1 MPPTQPELE
10 QQLETAADKTQ
21 ESPGEIKIEVGETE
35 ITFNYHTQSDNTRKD
50 VIAYTAENEFNV
62 EVGSLI
68 ETLSTNMANLLPEG
82 LRTQPISFN
91 NLMVIYSKNK
101 TNTTAKWLFALD
113 IALGD
118 DLSFG
123 RLPLVGKSLP
133 SAIAQITIEPSLRIV
148 AASKPFSLK
157 EIRKFNEL
165 LRDDDKLPEP
175 GEGKGKDADISV
187 RKGFSL
193 SGTLGLPDA
202 PKILPVSSEEG
213 EITPEDSAS
222 DSEASASNLG
232 IWFNIE
238 KSFGPFFLKQI
249 GFQYG
254 ETDNKGELGVS
265 FDAALKVSDFTLACD
280 DLTIKLPLDGTLT
293 PGFSLPG
300 VGIEYKSKNLEVAGA
315 LLRTQKTKNDI
326 SYEEYIGT
334 AIIKFKLSSKGG
346 KAGKG
351 FGLSAIGS
359 YAYYD
364 GKPALFLYAVLEFP
378 LGGPPFFFVTGFSLG
393 FGYNR
398 YLKVPSIEKLTE
410 FPLVAQAMG
419 DVSNNET
426 SETGELITEQ
436 LRQLDKY
443 IPLSPGSG
451 FVAIG
456 LKFTCF
462 KMVDCFA
469 LLTIAFGE
477 GFEMNLL
484 GIASMKIPTPAED
497 SKNFASIA
505 QVTLL
510 LRARF
515 SLDEGV
521 ISIEAQLAADSY
533 ILSKDCRLTGGFAV
547 YFWFDGPHA
556 GDFVITLGGYH
567 PAFNK
572 PAHYPTVPR
581 LGFNWQ
587 IGDCLSLKGEIYFA
601 LCAHAIMAGGKL
613 EASFKLGSLWANF
626 IAEAHFLIS
635 WKPYYYDILI
645 QVRIS
650 AGLGWLGPV
659 TLGVKLHLWGPE
671 FGGTATFWI
680 LFIEVTIEF
689 GDLSSRYPEPIDW
702 ATFKASFLPSK
713 TEVCTIAVTQGLVRQ
728 LEQAEG
734 TPLFIVN
741 AKEFELVT
749 NSVIPTKQASYYAEP
764 LPNEEANTKFGAR
777 SMGVADGDLETTHNI
792 KITRN
797 GTEVDK
803 SEFSF
808 EAATQKIPT
817 GLWGDAKVKMSGDK
831 ERLVPPE
838 TNEQQFLDKTLSGF
852 RIVPGRPP
860 APGKTQSI
868 EVTKLQYDIEPT
880 EKPYAWK
887 DISAFSAQSA
897 QDESRR
903 NTIKNSIATTSN
915 DQRTQLLQSLGFTP
929 NQDVQLTNSVA
940 DAFVIAPQVKEKI
953 FSVSITNS

>member
-1 MPPTQPELE
+1 MPPTKPQLE
-10 QQLETAADKTQ
+10 EQLETAADQTQ
-21 ESPGEIKIEVGETE
+21 ESQGEIKIEVGSTE
-35 ITFNYHTQSDNTRKD
+35 ITFNYQTKSHNTSKD
-50 VIAYTAENEFNV
+50 VIAYTAENEFNL

-68 ETLSTNMANLLPEG
+68 ETLSTNFANLLPEG
-82 LRTQPISFN
+82 LRTQPISFS

-101 TNTTAKWLFALD
+101 TRTAWLLALD
-113 IALGD
+113 IPLGD

-123 RLPLVGKSLP
+123 RLPLVGDSLP
-133 SAIAQITIEPSLRIV
+133 DAIAQITIEPSLRLV

-157 EIRKFNEL
+157 EIRKFNENIP
-165 LRDDDKLPEP
+165 DEIDKLPDP

-193 SGTLGLPDA
+193 AGTLGLPDA
-202 PKILPVSSEEG
+202 PNMLPVSSAEG
-213 EITPEDSAS
+213 ESTPEDPGS
-222 DSEASASNLG
+222 DSEVTPSNLG

-254 ETDNKGELGVS
+254 ETDNKAELAVL

-280 DLTIKLPLDGTLT
+280 DLTVKIPLDGTLQL
-293 PGFSLPG
+293 GFRLPG

-315 LLRTQKTKNDI
+315 LLRTEKEKDGI
-326 SYEEYIGT
+326 PYEEYIGT

-346 KAGKG
+346 KAGKA
-351 FGLSAIGS
+351 FGVSAIGS
-359 YAYYD
+359 YTYYN
-364 GKPALFLYAVLEFP
+364 GEPALFLYVVLDFP
-378 LGGPPFFFVTGFSLG
+378 LGGPPFFFVTGFALG

-398 YLKVPSIEKLTE
+398 YLTVPSIEKLTE

-419 DVSNNET
+419 DVGNNDT

-436 LRQLDKY
+436 LSKLDEY
-443 IPLSPGSG
+443 ITLSPGSG

-505 QVTLL
+505 QVTML

-515 SLDEGV
+515 SLDDGV
-521 ISIEAQLAADSY
+521 ISLEAQLAADSY

-567 PAFNK
+567 PAFKK

-587 IGDCLSLKGEIYFA
+587 IGDCLYLKGEMYFA
-601 LCAHAIMAGGKL
+601 LCAHAIMAGGLL
-613 EASFKLGSLWANF
+613 EAGFQLGSLWANF

-659 TLGVKLHLWGPE
+659 CLGVKLHLWGPE

-680 LFIEVTIEF
+680 LFIKVTIEF
-689 GDLSSRYPEPIDW
+689 GDLSSRYPSPIDW
-702 ATFKASFLPSK
+702 PTFKVSFLPDDAA
-713 TEVCTIAVTQGLVRQ
+713 VCTIAVTQGLVRQ
-728 LEQAEG
+728 LEQANG

-749 NSVIPTKQASYYAEP
+749 NSVIPTKQASYYAQP
-764 LPNEEANTKFGAR
+764 LTNGQANTHFGAR
-777 SMGVADGDLETTHNI
+777 SMGVADSDLETTHNI

-797 GTEVDK
+797 GTEVNK

-808 EAATQKIPT
+808 EPATQQIPT
-817 GLWGDAKVKMSGDK
+817 GLWGDAKVKNTTSG
-831 ERLVPPE
+831 ERLLPPE
-838 TNEQQFLDKTLSGF
+838 TNEQQFLDNTLSGF
-852 RIVPGRPP
+852 RIVPGNPP
-860 APGKTQSI
+860 APGNTQSI
-868 EVTKLQYDIEPT
+868 EVTKLQYDIDTT
-880 EKPYAWK
+880 ENPYAWEN
-887 DISAFSAQSA
+887 IPAFVATSAL
-897 QDESRR
+897 DESSRT
-903 NTIKNSIATTSN
+903 TIKNSIASTSN
-915 DQRTQLLQSLGFTP
+915 NRRNQLLQSLGFTP
-929 NQDVQLTNSVA
+929 NRDVQLTNSIA
-940 DAFVIAPQVKEKI
+940 DAFVIAPQVK
-953 FSVSITNS
+953 S

>member
-1 MPPTQPELE
+1 MPPTKPALE
-10 QQLETAADKTQ
+10 QQLETAADQTQ
-21 ESPGEIKIEVGETE
+21 ESEGEIKIEVGSTE
-35 ITFNYHTQSDNTRKD
+35 ITFNYETKSDKTSKD
-50 VIAYTAENEFNV
+50 VIAYTAENEFNL

-68 ETLSTNMANLLPEG
+68 ETLSTNFANLLPEG

-101 TNTTAKWLFALD
+101 TDPKKTKWLFALD
-113 IALGD
+113 IPLGD

-133 SAIAQITIEPSLRIV
+133 DAIAQITIEPSLRLV

-157 EIRKFNEL
+157 EIRKFNENL
-165 LRDDDKLPEP
+165 PEEIDKLPDP

-187 RKGFSL
+187 RRGLSL

-202 PKILPVSSEEG
+202 PKMLPVSSAEG
-213 EITPEDSAS
+213 ESTPEDPAS
-222 DSEASASNLG
+222 DSEVTPSNLG

-254 ETDNKGELGVS
+254 ETDNKAELAVL

-280 DLTIKLPLDGTLT
+280 DLTVKIPLDGTLEL
-293 PGFSLPG
+293 GFSLPG
-300 VGIEYKSKNLEVAGA
+300 VGIEYKSNNLEVAGA
-315 LLRTQKTKNDI
+315 LLHTQKEKDGI
-326 SYEEYIGT
+326 AYEEYIGT
-334 AIIKFKLSSKGG
+334 AIIKFQLSGKGG
-346 KAGKG
+346 KAGKS
-351 FGLSAIGS
+351 FGVSAIGS
-359 YAYYD
+359 YTYYN
-364 GKPALFLYAVLEFP
+364 GEPALFLYVVLDFP
-378 LGGPPFFFVTGFSLG
+378 LGGPPFFFVTGFALG

-419 DVSNNET
+419 DVGNNEL

-436 LRQLDKY
+436 LSKLDEY
-443 IPLSPGSG
+443 ITLSPGSG

-505 QVTLL
+505 QVTML

-521 ISIEAQLAADSY
+521 ISLEAQLAADSY

-567 PAFNK
+567 PAFKK

-587 IGDCLSLKGEIYFA
+587 VGDCLSLKGEMYFA

-613 EASFKLGSLWANF
+613 EASFQLGSLWANF

-659 TLGVKLHLWGPE
+659 CLGVKLHLWGPE

-680 LFIEVTIEF
+680 LFIKVTIEF
-689 GDLSSRYPEPIDW
+689 GDLSSRYPSPIDW
-702 ATFKASFLPSK
+702 PTFKVSFLPDNAA
-713 TEVCTIAVTQGLVRQ
+713 VCTIAVTQGLVRQ
-728 LEQAEG
+728 LEQANG
-734 TPLFIVN
+734 NPLFIVN
-741 AKEFELVT
+741 AKDFELVT
-749 NSVIPTKQASYYAEP
+749 NSVIPTKKASYYAEP
-764 LPNEEANTKFGAR
+764 LTNEQANTHFGAR
-777 SMGVADGDLETTHNI
+777 SMGVSDGDLETTHNI
-792 KITRN
+792 QITRN
-797 GTEVDK
+797 GTQVNK

-808 EAATQKIPT
+808 EPATQQIPT
-817 GLWGDAKVKMSGDK
+817 GLWGDAKVKNTTSG
-831 ERLVPPE
+831 ERLLPPE
-838 TNEQQFLDKTLSGF
+838 TNEQQFLDNTLSGF
-852 RIVPGRPP
+852 RIVPGKPP
-860 APGKTQSI
+860 APGNTQSI
-868 EVTKLQYDIEPT
+868 EVTKLQYDIDTT
-880 EKPYAWK
+880 ENPYAWK
-887 DISAFSAQSA
+887 NIPAFAATSAL
-897 QDESRR
+897 DEIGRT
-903 NTIKNSIATTSN
+903 TIENSIASTSN
-915 DQRTQLLQSLGFTP
+915 DKRNQLLQSLGFVP
-929 NQDVQLTNSVA
+929 DRDVQLTNSVA
-940 DAFVIAPQVKEKI
+940 DAFVIAPQVK
-953 FSVSITNS
+953 

>member
-1 MPPTQPELE
+1 MPKLEQELE
-10 QQLETAADKTQ
+10 KIADQTQ
-21 ESPGEIKIEVGETE
+21 KSEGDIKIEVGSTE
-35 ITFNYHTQSDNTRKD
+35 ITFNYETKSDSTTKD
-50 VIAYTAENEFNV
+50 VIAYTAENKFNL

-68 ETLSTNMANLLPEG
+68 ETLSTDLANLLPEG
-82 LRTQPISFN
+82 LRNQPISFN
-91 NLMVIYSKNK
+91 NLMVIYSKNPTK
-101 TNTTAKWLFALD
+101 RTAKWLLGLD
-113 IALGD
+113 LALGD
-118 DLSFG
+118 DISFG
-123 RLPLVGKSLP
+123 SLPLVGDSLP
-133 SAIAQITIEPSLRIV
+133 DAIAQITIEPSLRLV

-157 EIRKFNEL
+157 EIRKFNENL
-165 LRDDDKLPEP
+165 PDEIDKLPDP

-202 PKILPVSSEEG
+202 PNMLPVSSEEG
-213 EITPEDSAS
+213 EITPEDPAS
-222 DSEASASNLG
+222 DSEATGSNLG

-238 KSFGPFFLKQI
+238 KSFGPFLLKQI
-249 GFQYG
+249 GFQYE
-254 ETDNKGELGVS
+254 ETDNKGELAVL

-280 DLTIKLPLDGTLT
+280 DLTVKIPLYGSLQL
-293 PGFSLPG
+293 GFSLPG

-315 LLRTQKTKNDI
+315 LLHTEKEKDGIT
-326 SYEEYIGT
+326 YEEYIGT
-334 AIIKFKLSSKGG
+334 AIIKFKLSGKGG
-346 KAGKG
+346 KAGKS
-351 FGLSAIGS
+351 FGVSAIGS
-359 YAYYD
+359 YTYYN
-364 GKPALFLYAVLEFP
+364 GEPALFLYVVLDFP
-378 LGGPPFFFVTGFSLG
+378 IGGPPFFFVTGFALG

-419 DVSNNET
+419 DVGNSKLSDT
-426 SETGELITEQ
+426 SELITEQ
-436 LRQLDKY
+436 LSQLDEY
-443 IPLSPGSG
+443 ITLSPGSG

-505 QVTLL
+505 QVTML

-533 ILSKDCRLTGGFAV
+533 ILSKACRLTGGFAV
-547 YFWFDGPHA
+547 YFWFDGPHE

-567 PAFNK
+567 PAFKK

-587 IGDCLSLKGEIYFA
+587 IGDCISLKGEMYFA

-613 EASFKLGSLWANF
+613 EACFQLGSLWANF

-659 TLGVKLHLWGPE
+659 CLGVKLHLWGPE
-671 FGGTATFWI
+671 FGGSATFKI
-680 LFIEVTIEF
+680 VFVKVTIEF
-689 GDLSSRYPEPIDW
+689 GDLSSRYPSPIDW
-702 ATFKASFLPSK
+702 ATFKASFLPSD
-713 TEVCTIAVTQGLVRQ
+713 TAVCTIAVTQGLVRQ
-728 LEQAEG
+728 LEQANG
-734 TPLFIVN
+734 NPLFIVN
-741 AKEFELVT
+741 AKDFELVT
-749 NSVIPTKQASYYAEP
+749 NSVIPTKKASYFAEP
-764 LPNEEANTKFGAR
+764 LTNEQANTHFGAR
-777 SMGVADGDLETTHNI
+777 SMGVSDRDLETTHNI
-792 KITRN
+792 RITRN
-797 GTEVDK
+797 GTEVNK

-808 EAATQKIPT
+808 EPATQQIPT
-817 GLWGDAKVKMSGDK
+817 GLWGDAKVKNTTSG
-831 ERLVPPE
+831 ERLLPPE
-838 TNEQQFLDKTLSGF
+838 TNEQQFLDNTLSGF
-852 RIVPGRPP
+852 RIVPGKPP
-860 APGKTQSI
+860 APGNTQSI

-880 EKPYAWK
+880 ENPYAWK
-887 DISAFSAQSA
+887 NIPVFLANSAP
-897 QDESRR
+897 DESRR
-903 NTIKNSIATTSN
+903 NTIKNSITSTSN
-915 DQRTQLLQSLGFTP
+915 NRRNQLLESLGFTP

-940 DAFVIAPQVKEKI
+940 DAFVIAPQVK
-953 FSVSITNS
+953 

>member
-1 MPPTQPELE
+1 MTTTKPPLE
-10 QQLETAADKTQ
+10 EKLEKVADEPQ
-21 ESPGEIKIEVGETE
+21 ESEGEIKIKVGDTE
-35 ITFNYHTQSDNTRKD
+35 ITFNYEKKSDTTSKD
-50 VIAYTAENEFNV
+50 IIAYTVENEINV

-68 ETLSTNMANLLPEG
+68 ETLSTNFANLLPEG

-101 TNTTAKWLFALD
+101 TNRTSKWLLGLD

-118 DLSFG
+118 GLRLDS
-123 RLPLVGKSLP
+123 LPLVGKGLP
-133 SAIAQITIEPSLRIV
+133 DAIARITIEPSLRIV
-148 AASKPFSLK
+148 AASKAFTLK
-157 EIRKFNEL
+157 EIRKFNENL
-165 LRDDDKLPEP
+165 PDEIDKLPDP

-187 RKGFSL
+187 PKGFSL

-202 PKILPVSSEEG
+202 PNILPVSSEEG
-213 EITPEDSAS
+213 ESTPEDSAS
-222 DSEASASNLG
+222 DSEATASNLG
-232 IWFNIE
+232 IWFSIE

-249 GFQYG
+249 GFQYA
-254 ETDNKGELGVS
+254 ETDNKGELAVL
-265 FDAALKVSDFTLACD
+265 FDAALKVSAFTLACD
-280 DLTIKLPLDGTLT
+280 DLTLTLPLDGTLA
-293 PGFSLPG
+293 PSFSLPG
-300 VGIEYKSKNLEVAGA
+300 VGIEYKSNNLEVAGA
-315 LLRTQKTKNDI
+315 LLRTQKEKDGI
-326 SYEEYIGT
+326 AYEEYIGT
-334 AIIKFKLSSKGG
+334 AIIKFQLSSKGG

-351 FGLSAIGS
+351 FGVSAIGS
-359 YAYYD
+359 YTYYKD
-364 GKPALFLYAVLEFP
+364 QPALFLYVVLEFP
-378 LGGPPFFFVTGFSLG
+378 LVVPPCFLITGFSLG

-419 DVSNNET
+419 GVSNSET
-426 SETGELITEQ
+426 SETGALITEQ
-436 LRQLDKY
+436 LSKLDQY
-443 IPLSPGSG
+443 ITLSPGSG

-497 SKNFASIA
+497 SKNFSCIA

-521 ISIEAQLAADSY
+521 ISVEAQLGSDSY
-533 ILSKDCRLTGGFAV
+533 ILSKACRLTGGFAV
-547 YFWFDGPHA
+547 YFWFDGDHA

-567 PAFNK
+567 PEFKK

-587 IGDCLSLKGEIYFA
+587 VGDCLSLKGEMYFA
-601 LCAHAIMAGGKL
+601 LCAHAIMAGGRL

-645 QVRIS
+645 QVRIE

-659 TLGVKLHLWGPE
+659 CLGVKLHLWGPE
-671 FGGTATFWI
+671 FGGTATFKI
-680 LFIEVTIEF
+680 VFVKVTIEF
-689 GDLSSRYPEPIDW
+689 GDQSSRLPTPIDW
-702 ATFKASFLPSK
+702 ETFKESFLPGD
-713 TEVCTIAVTQGLVRQ
+713 EAVCTITVTQGLVRQ
-728 LEQAEG
+728 LETAEG

-749 NSVIPTKQASYYAEP
+749 NSVIPTKQASYHTDS
-764 LPNEEANTKFGAR
+764 LTKGQAKTHFGAR
-777 SMGVADGDLETTHNI
+777 SMGIKDDDLETTHNI
-792 KITRN
+792 KITRD
-797 GTEVDK
+797 GVDVNK

-808 EAATQKIPT
+808 EPATQQIPT
-817 GLWGDAKVKMSGDK
+817 GLWGDARVTTSRSTGSST
-831 ERLVPPE
+831 ERLLPPE
-838 TNEQQFLDKTLSGF
+838 PNEQQFLDNTLSGF
-852 RIVPGRPP
+852 RILPGNPP
-860 APGKTQSI
+860 APGNTQSI
-868 EVTKLQYDIEPT
+868 DAAKLQYDIVPI
-880 EKPYAWK
+880 KDAYAWK
-887 DISAFSAQSA
+887 NIPAFAANSAS
-897 QDESRR
+897 DESRKA
-903 NTIKNSIATTSN
+903 TMKNSIASTSN
-915 DQRTQLLQSLGFTP
+915 KRNQLLQSLGFTP
-929 NQDVQLTNSVA
+929 SQDVRLTNSVA
-940 DAFVIAPQVKEKI
+940 DAFVIVPQVK
-953 FSVSITNS
+953 

>member
-1 MPPTQPELE
+1 MPKLEQELE
-10 QQLETAADKTQ
+10 KIADQTQ
-21 ESPGEIKIEVGETE
+21 KSEGDIKIEVGSTE
-35 ITFNYHTQSDNTRKD
+35 ITFNYETKSDSTTKD
-50 VIAYTAENEFNV
+50 VIAYTAENKFNL

-68 ETLSTNMANLLPEG
+68 ETLSTDLANLLPEG
-82 LRTQPISFN
+82 LRNQPISFN

-101 TNTTAKWLFALD
+101 TKRTAKWLLGLD

-118 DLSFG
+118 DISFG
-123 RLPLVGKSLP
+123 SLPLVGDSLP
-133 SAIAQITIEPSLRIV
+133 DAIAQITIEPSLRLV

-157 EIRKFNEL
+157 EIRKFNENL
-165 LRDDDKLPEP
+165 PDAIDKLPDP

-202 PKILPVSSEEG
+202 PNMLPVSSEEG
-213 EITPEDSAS
+213 EITPEDPAS
-222 DSEASASNLG
+222 DSEATASNLG

-238 KSFGPFFLKQI
+238 KSFGPFLLKQI
-249 GFQYG
+249 GFQYE
-254 ETDNKGELGVS
+254 ETDNKAELAVL

-280 DLTIKLPLDGTLT
+280 DLTVKIPLDGSLQL
-293 PGFSLPG
+293 GFSLPG

-315 LLRTQKTKNDI
+315 LLHTEKEKDGIT
-326 SYEEYIGT
+326 YEEYIGT
-334 AIIKFKLSSKGG
+334 AIIKFKLSGKGG
-346 KAGKG
+346 KAGKS
-351 FGLSAIGS
+351 FGVSAIGS
-359 YAYYD
+359 YTYYN
-364 GKPALFLYAVLEFP
+364 GEPALFLYVVLDFP
-378 LGGPPFFFVTGFSLG
+378 IGGPPFFFVTGFALG

-419 DVSNNET
+419 DVGNSKL
-426 SETGELITEQ
+426 SDSSELITEQ
-436 LRQLDKY
+436 LSQLDEY
-443 IPLSPGSG
+443 ITLSPGSG

-505 QVTLL
+505 QVTML

-533 ILSKDCRLTGGFAV
+533 ILSKACRLTGGFAV

-567 PAFNK
+567 PAFKK

-587 IGDCLSLKGEIYFA
+587 IGDCISLKGEMYFA

-613 EASFKLGSLWANF
+613 EASFQLGSLWANF

-659 TLGVKLHLWGPE
+659 CLGVKLHLWGPE
-671 FGGTATFWI
+671 FGGSATFKI
-680 LFIEVTIEF
+680 VFVKVTIEF
-689 GDLSSRYPEPIDW
+689 GDLSSRYPSPIDW
-702 ATFKASFLPSK
+702 PTFKASFLPSD
-713 TEVCTIAVTQGLVRQ
+713 TAVCTIAVTEGLVRQ
-728 LEQAEG
+728 LEQANG
-734 TPLFIVN
+734 NPLFIVN
-741 AKEFELVT
+741 AKDFELVT
-749 NSVIPTKQASYYAEP
+749 NSVIPTKKASYFAEP
-764 LPNEEANTKFGAR
+764 LTNEQANTHFGAR
-777 SMGVADGDLETTHNI
+777 SMGVSDGDLETTHNI
-792 KITRN
+792 RITRN
-797 GTEVDK
+797 GTEVNK

-808 EAATQKIPT
+808 EPATQQIPT
-817 GLWGDAKVKMSGDK
+817 GLWGDAKVKNTTSG
-831 ERLVPPE
+831 ERLLPPE
-838 TNEQQFLDKTLSGF
+838 TNEQQFLDNTLSGF
-852 RIVPGRPP
+852 RIVPGKPP
-860 APGKTQSI
+860 APGNTQSI

-880 EKPYAWK
+880 ENPYAWK
-887 DISAFSAQSA
+887 NIPVFLANSAP
-897 QDESRR
+897 DESRR
-903 NTIKNSIATTSN
+903 NTIKNSITSTSN
-915 DQRTQLLQSLGFTP
+915 NRRNQLLESLGFTP

-940 DAFVIAPQVKEKI
+940 DAFVIAPQVK
-953 FSVSITNS
+953 

>member
-1 MPPTQPELE
+1 MPPTKPELE
-10 QQLETAADKTQ
+10 EKLETAADKTQ
-21 ESPGEIKIEVGETE
+21 ESEGEIKIEVGDTE
-35 ITFNYHTQSDNTRKD
+35 ITFNYQTKSDKTSKD
-50 VIAYTAENEFNV
+50 VIAYTVENEINV

-68 ETLSTNMANLLPEG
+68 ETLSTEIANLLPEG

-101 TNTTAKWLFALD
+101 TGTTSKWLLGLD

-118 DLSFG
+118 GLRLDS
-123 RLPLVGKSLP
+123 LPLVGKGLP
-133 SAIAQITIEPSLRIV
+133 DAIARITIEPSLRFV
-148 AASKPFSLK
+148 AASKAFTLK
-157 EIRKFNEL
+157 EIRKFNESL
-165 LRDDDKLPEP
+165 PEEIDKLPDP

-187 RKGFSL
+187 PKGFSL

-202 PKILPVSSEEG
+202 PNILPVGSEEG
-213 EITPEDSAS
+213 ESTPEDSAS
-222 DSEASASNLG
+222 DSEATASNLG

-249 GFQYG
+249 GFQYA
-254 ETDNKGELGVS
+254 ETDNKGELAVL

-280 DLTIKLPLDGTLT
+280 DLTLTLPLDGTLT

-315 LLRTQKTKNDI
+315 LLHTQKVKDGI
-326 SYEEYIGT
+326 PYEEYIGT

-346 KAGKG
+346 KAGKS
-351 FGLSAIGS
+351 FGVSAIGS
-359 YAYYD
+359 YTYYN
-364 GKPALFLYAVLEFP
+364 GEPALFLYVVLEFP
-378 LGGPPFFFVTGFSLG
+378 LVVPPCFLITGFALG

-419 DVSNNET
+419 GVSNSET
-426 SETGELITEQ
+426 SETGALITEQ
-436 LRQLDKY
+436 LSKLDEY

-484 GIASMKIPTPAED
+484 GIASMKIPTPTED
-497 SKNFASIA
+497 SKNLSCIA

-521 ISIEAQLAADSY
+521 ISVEAQLGSDSY
-533 ILSKDCRLTGGFAV
+533 ILSKACRLTGGFAV

-567 PAFNK
+567 PEFKK

-587 IGDCLSLKGEIYFA
+587 VGSVLSLKGEMYFA
-601 LCAHAIMAGGKL
+601 LCAHAIMAGGRL
-613 EASFKLGSLWANF
+613 EANFRLGSLWANF

-645 QVRIS
+645 QVRIE
-650 AGLGWLGPV
+650 AGVGILGPV
-659 TLGVKLHLWGPE
+659 GLGVKLHLWGPE

-680 LFIEVTIEF
+680 LFIKVTIEF
-689 GDLSSRYPEPIDW
+689 GDQSSRLPTPINW
-702 ATFKASFLPSK
+702 ETFKASFLPDDAA
-713 TEVCTIAVTQGLVRQ
+713 VCTLTVTQGLVRQ
-728 LEQAEG
+728 LETAEG

-749 NSVIPTKQASYYAEP
+749 NSVIPTKQASYYADP
-764 LPNEEANTKFGAR
+764 LTKAQANTHFGAR
-777 SMGVADGDLETTHNI
+777 SMGIKDDDLETTHNI

-797 GTEVDK
+797 GVDVNK

-808 EAATQKIPT
+808 EPATQQIPT
-817 GLWGDAKVKMSGDK
+817 GLWGDARVTMSRST
-831 ERLVPPE
+831 ERLLPPQP
-838 TNEQQFLDKTLSGF
+838 NEQQFLENTLSGF
-852 RIVPGRPP
+852 RILPGNPP
-860 APGKTQSI
+860 KPGNTQSI
-868 EVTKLQYDIEPT
+868 DVAKLQYDIVPI
-880 EKPYAWK
+880 KDAYAWK
-887 DISAFSAQSA
+887 NISAFGANSAS
-897 QDESRR
+897 DESRK
-903 NTIKNSIATTSN
+903 TTMKNSIASTSN
-915 DQRTQLLQSLGFTP
+915 KRNQLLQSLGFTP
-929 NQDVQLTNSVA
+929 SQDVRLTNSVA
-940 DAFVIAPQVKEKI
+940 DAFVIVPQVK
-953 FSVSITNS
+953 

>member
-1 MPPTQPELE
+1 MPKLEQELE
-10 QQLETAADKTQ
+10 KIADQTQ
-21 ESPGEIKIEVGETE
+21 KSEGDIKIEVGSTE
-35 ITFNYHTQSDNTRKD
+35 ITFNYETKSDSTTKD
-50 VIAYTAENEFNV
+50 VIAYTAENKFNL

-68 ETLSTNMANLLPEG
+68 ETLSTDLANLLPEG
-82 LRTQPISFN
+82 LRNQPISFN
-91 NLMVIYSKNK
+91 NLMVIYSKNPTK
-101 TNTTAKWLFALD
+101 RTAKWLLGLD
-113 IALGD
+113 LALGD
-118 DLSFG
+118 DISFG
-123 RLPLVGKSLP
+123 SLPLVGDSLP
-133 SAIAQITIEPSLRIV
+133 DAIAQITIEPSLRLV

-157 EIRKFNEL
+157 EIRKFNENL
-165 LRDDDKLPEP
+165 PDEIDKLPDP

-202 PKILPVSSEEG
+202 PNMLPVSSEEG
-213 EITPEDSAS
+213 EITPEDPAS
-222 DSEASASNLG
+222 DSEATGSNLG

-238 KSFGPFFLKQI
+238 KSFGPFLLKQI
-249 GFQYG
+249 GFQYE
-254 ETDNKGELGVS
+254 ETDNKGELAVL

-280 DLTIKLPLDGTLT
+280 DLTVKIPLYGSLQL
-293 PGFSLPG
+293 GFSLPG

-315 LLRTQKTKNDI
+315 LLHTEKEKDGIT
-326 SYEEYIGT
+326 YEEYIGT
-334 AIIKFKLSSKGG
+334 AIIKFKLSGKGG
-346 KAGKG
+346 KAGKS
-351 FGLSAIGS
+351 FGVSAIGS
-359 YAYYD
+359 YTYYN
-364 GKPALFLYAVLEFP
+364 GEPALFLYVVLDFP
-378 LGGPPFFFVTGFSLG
+378 IGGPPFFFVTGFALG

-419 DVSNNET
+419 DVGNSKLSDT
-426 SETGELITEQ
+426 SELITEQ
-436 LRQLDKY
+436 LSQLDEY
-443 IPLSPGSG
+443 ITLSPGSG

-505 QVTLL
+505 QVTML

-533 ILSKDCRLTGGFAV
+533 ILSKACRLTGGFAV
-547 YFWFDGPHA
+547 YFWFDGPHE

-567 PAFNK
+567 PAFKK

-587 IGDCLSLKGEIYFA
+587 IGDCISLKGEMYFA

-613 EASFKLGSLWANF
+613 EACFQLGSLWANF

-659 TLGVKLHLWGPE
+659 CLGVKLHLWGPE
-671 FGGTATFWI
+671 FGGTATFKI
-680 LFIEVTIEF
+680 VFVKVTIEF
-689 GDLSSRYPEPIDW
+689 GDLSSRYPSPIDW
-702 ATFKASFLPSK
+702 ATFKASFLPSD
-713 TEVCTIAVTQGLVRQ
+713 TAVCTIAVTQGLVRQ
-728 LEQAEG
+728 LEQANG
-734 TPLFIVN
+734 NPLFIVN
-741 AKEFELVT
+741 AKDFELVT
-749 NSVIPTKQASYYAEP
+749 NSVIPTKKASYFAEP
-764 LPNEEANTKFGAR
+764 LNNEQANTHFGAR
-777 SMGVADGDLETTHNI
+777 SMGVSDGDLETTHNI
-792 KITRN
+792 RITRN
-797 GTEVDK
+797 GTEVSK

-808 EAATQKIPT
+808 EPATQQIPT
-817 GLWGDAKVKMSGDK
+817 GLWGDAKVKNTTSG
-831 ERLVPPE
+831 ERLLPPE
-838 TNEQQFLDKTLSGF
+838 TNEQQFLDNTLSGF
-852 RIVPGRPP
+852 RIVPGKPP
-860 APGKTQSI
+860 APGNTQSI

-880 EKPYAWK
+880 ENPYAWK
-887 DISAFSAQSA
+887 NIPVFLANSAP
-897 QDESRR
+897 DESRR
-903 NTIKNSIATTSN
+903 NTIKNSITSTSN
-915 DQRTQLLQSLGFTP
+915 NRRNQLLESLGFTP

-940 DAFVIAPQVKEKI
+940 DAFVIAPQVK
-953 FSVSITNS
+953 

>member
-1 MPPTQPELE
+1 MPKLEQELE
-10 QQLETAADKTQ
+10 KIADQTQ
-21 ESPGEIKIEVGETE
+21 KSEGDIKIEVGSTE
-35 ITFNYHTQSDNTRKD
+35 ITFNYETKSDSTTKD
-50 VIAYTAENEFNV
+50 VIAYTAENKFNL

-68 ETLSTNMANLLPEG
+68 ETLSTDLANLLPEG
-82 LRTQPISFN
+82 LRNQPISFN

-101 TNTTAKWLFALD
+101 TKRTAKWLLGLD

-118 DLSFG
+118 DISFG
-123 RLPLVGKSLP
+123 SLPLVGDSLP
-133 SAIAQITIEPSLRIV
+133 DAIAQITIEPSLRLV

-157 EIRKFNEL
+157 EIRKFNENL
-165 LRDDDKLPEP
+165 PDEIDKLPDP

-202 PKILPVSSEEG
+202 PNMLPVSSEEG
-213 EITPEDSAS
+213 EITPEDPAS
-222 DSEASASNLG
+222 DSEATGSILG

-238 KSFGPFFLKQI
+238 KSFGPFLLKQI
-249 GFQYG
+249 GFQYE
-254 ETDNKGELGVS
+254 ETDNKAELAVL

-280 DLTIKLPLDGTLT
+280 DLTVKIPLDGSLQL
-293 PGFSLPG
+293 GFSLPG

-315 LLRTQKTKNDI
+315 LLHTEKEKDGIT
-326 SYEEYIGT
+326 YEEYIGT
-334 AIIKFKLSSKGG
+334 AIIKFKLSGKGG
-346 KAGKG
+346 KAGKS
-351 FGLSAIGS
+351 FGVSAIGS
-359 YAYYD
+359 YTYYN
-364 GKPALFLYAVLEFP
+364 GEPALFLYVVLDFP
-378 LGGPPFFFVTGFSLG
+378 IGGPPFFFVTGFALG

-419 DVSNNET
+419 DVGNSKL
-426 SETGELITEQ
+426 SDSSELITEQ
-436 LRQLDKY
+436 LSQLDEY
-443 IPLSPGSG
+443 ITLSPGSG

-505 QVTLL
+505 QVTML

-533 ILSKDCRLTGGFAV
+533 ILSKACRLTGGFAV

-567 PAFNK
+567 PAFKK

-587 IGDCLSLKGEIYFA
+587 IGDCISLKGEMYFA

-613 EASFKLGSLWANF
+613 EASFQLGSLWANF

-659 TLGVKLHLWGPE
+659 CLGVKLHLWGPE
-671 FGGTATFWI
+671 FGGSATFKI
-680 LFIEVTIEF
+680 VFVKVTIEF
-689 GDLSSRYPEPIDW
+689 GDLSSRYPSPIDW
-702 ATFKASFLPSK
+702 PTFKASFLPSD
-713 TEVCTIAVTQGLVRQ
+713 TAVCTIAVTEGLVRQ
-728 LEQAEG
+728 LEQANG
-734 TPLFIVN
+734 NPLFIVN
-741 AKEFELVT
+741 AKDFELVT
-749 NSVIPTKQASYYAEP
+749 NSVIPTKKASYFAEP
-764 LPNEEANTKFGAR
+764 LTNEQANTHFGAR
-777 SMGVADGDLETTHNI
+777 SMGVSDGDLETTHNI
-792 KITRN
+792 RITRN
-797 GTEVDK
+797 GTEVNK

-808 EAATQKIPT
+808 EPATQQIPT
-817 GLWGDAKVKMSGDK
+817 GLWGDAKVKNTTSG
-831 ERLVPPE
+831 ERLLPPE
-838 TNEQQFLDKTLSGF
+838 TNEQQFLDNTLSGF
-852 RIVPGRPP
+852 RIVPGKPP
-860 APGKTQSI
+860 APGNTQSI

-880 EKPYAWK
+880 ENPYAWK
-887 DISAFSAQSA
+887 NIPVFLANSAP
-897 QDESRR
+897 DESRR
-903 NTIKNSIATTSN
+903 NTIKNSITSTSN
-915 DQRTQLLQSLGFTP
+915 NRRNQLLESLGFTP

-940 DAFVIAPQVKEKI
+940 DAFVIAPQVK
-953 FSVSITNS
+953 

>member
-1 MPPTQPELE
+1 MPTTKPQLEQELE
-10 QQLETAADKTQ
+10 NAPDKT
-21 ESPGEIKIEVGETE
+21 EASPGKIEIKVGDTE
-35 ITFNYHTQSDNTRKD
+35 ITFNYHTKSDTTIKD
-50 VIAYTAENEFNV
+50 VIAYTAENELNI

-68 ETLSTNMANLLPEG
+68 ETLSTDIANLLPLG
-82 LRTQPISFN
+82 LKNQSISFN

-101 TNTTAKWLFALD
+101 TGTTSKWLLGLD
-113 IALGD
+113 LALGD
-118 DLSFG
+118 GLRLDS
-123 RLPLVGKSLP
+123 LPLVGKNLP
-133 SAIAQITIEPSLRIV
+133 DAIARITIEPSLRFV
-148 AASKPFSLK
+148 AASKAFTLK
-157 EIRKFNEL
+157 EIRKFNKYL
-165 LRDDDKLPEP
+165 PAKIDKLPDP

-202 PKILPVSSEEG
+202 PNILPVSSEEQG
-213 EITPEDSAS
+213 ESTPEDSAS
-222 DSEASASNLG
+222 DSEATASNLG
-232 IWFNIE
+232 IWFSIE
-238 KSFGPFFLKQI
+238 KTFGPFFLKQI
-249 GFQYG
+249 GFQYA
-254 ETDNKGELGVS
+254 ETDNKGELAVL

-280 DLTIKLPLDGTLT
+280 DLTLTLPLDGTLT

-315 LLRTQKTKNDI
+315 LLHTQKVKDGI
-326 SYEEYIGT
+326 PYEEYIGT

-346 KAGKG
+346 KAGKS
-351 FGLSAIGS
+351 FGVSAIGS
-359 YAYYD
+359 YTYYKD
-364 GKPALFLYAVLEFP
+364 EPALFLYVLLEFP
-378 LGGPPFFFVTGFSLG
+378 LVVPPCFVITGFSLG

-398 YLKVPSIEKLTE
+398 YLKVPEIDKLTE

-419 DVSNNET
+419 GVSKKDT
-426 SETGELITEQ
+426 SETGELITDQ
-436 LRQLDKY
+436 LSQLDKY
-443 IPLSPGSG
+443 ITLSPGSG

-484 GIASMKIPTPAED
+484 GIASMKIPTPTED
-497 SKNFASIA
+497 SKNLSCIA

-521 ISIEAQLAADSY
+521 ISVEAQLGSDSY
-533 ILSKDCRLTGGFAV
+533 ILSKACRLTGGFAV

-567 PAFNK
+567 PEFKK

-587 IGDCLSLKGEIYFA
+587 VGSVLSLKGEMYFA
-601 LCAHAIMAGGKL
+601 LCAHAIMAGGRL

-645 QVRIS
+645 QVRIE

-659 TLGVKLHLWGPE
+659 CLGVKLHLWGPE
-671 FGGTATFWI
+671 FGGTATFKI
-680 LFIEVTIEF
+680 VFVKVTIEF
-689 GDLSSRYPEPIDW
+689 GDQSSRLPTPIDW
-702 ATFKASFLPSK
+702 ETFKESFLPGD
-713 TEVCTIAVTQGLVRQ
+713 EAVCTLTVTQGLVRQ
-728 LEQAEG
+728 LETAEG

-764 LPNEEANTKFGAR
+764 LTKAQANTHFGAR
-777 SMGVADGDLETTHNI
+777 SMGIKDDDLETTHNI

-797 GTEVDK
+797 GVEVNK
-803 SEFSF
+803 TEFSF
-808 EAATQKIPT
+808 EPATQQIPT
-817 GLWGDAKVKMSGDK
+817 GLWGDARVTTSRST
-831 ERLVPPE
+831 ERLLPPE
-838 TNEQQFLDKTLSGF
+838 PNEQQFLENTFSGF
-852 RIVPGRPP
+852 RILPGNPP
-860 APGKTQSI
+860 APGNTQSI
-868 EVTKLQYDIEPT
+868 DVIKLLHDIEPI
-880 EKPYAWK
+880 KDAYAWK
-887 DISAFSAQSA
+887 DIPAFVANSAS
-897 QDESRR
+897 DESRKT
-903 NTIKNSIATTSN
+903 TIKNSIASTSKN
-915 DQRTQLLQSLGFTP
+915 QRNKLLQSLGFTP
-929 NQDVQLTNSVA
+929 SQDVRLTNSVA
-940 DAFVIAPQVKEKI
+940 DAFVIAPEVK
-953 FSVSITNS
+953 

>member
-1 MPPTQPELE
+1 MPPTKPALE
-10 QQLETAADKTQ
+10 EQLETAADQTQ
-21 ESPGEIKIEVGETE
+21 ESQGEIKIEVGDTE
-35 ITFNYHTQSDNTRKD
+35 ITFNYQTKSDNTSKD
-50 VIAYTAENEFNV
+50 VIAYTAENEFNL

-68 ETLSTNMANLLPEG
+68 ETLSTNFANLLPEG
-82 LRTQPISFN
+82 LRTQPISFS

-101 TNTTAKWLFALD
+101 TRTAWLLALD
-113 IALGD
+113 IPLGD

-123 RLPLVGKSLP
+123 RLPLVGDSLP
-133 SAIAQITIEPSLRIV
+133 DAIAQITIEPSLRLV

-157 EIRKFNEL
+157 EIRKFNENL
-165 LRDDDKLPEP
+165 PDAIDKLPDP
-175 GEGKGKDADISV
+175 GEGQGKDADISV

-202 PKILPVSSEEG
+202 PNMLPVSSEEG
-213 EITPEDSAS
+213 EITPEDPAS
-222 DSEASASNLG
+222 DSEVTPTNLG

-254 ETDNKGELGVS
+254 ETDNKAELGIL

-280 DLTIKLPLDGTLT
+280 DLTLTIPLDGTLT
-293 PGFSLPG
+293 PSFSLPG

-315 LLRTQKTKNDI
+315 LLRTQKEKEGIT
-326 SYEEYIGT
+326 YEEYIGT

-346 KAGKG
+346 KAGKA
-351 FGLSAIGS
+351 FGVSAIGS
-359 YAYYD
+359 YTYYN
-364 GKPALFLYAVLEFP
+364 GEPALFLYAVLDFP
-378 LGGPPFFFVTGFSLG
+378 IGGPPFFFVTGFALG

-419 DVSNNET
+419 DVGN
-426 SETGELITEQ
+426 SELSDSSELITDQ
-436 LRQLDKY
+436 LSQLDEY
-443 IPLSPGSG
+443 ITLSPGSG

-505 QVTLL
+505 QVTML

-567 PAFNK
+567 PAFKK

-587 IGDCLSLKGEIYFA
+587 IGDCLSLKGEMYFA
-601 LCAHAIMAGGKL
+601 LCAHAIMAGGLL
-613 EASFKLGSLWANF
+613 EASFQLGSLWANF

-659 TLGVKLHLWGPE
+659 CLGVKLHLWGPE

-680 LFIEVTIEF
+680 LFIKVTIEF
-689 GDLSSRYPEPIDW
+689 GDLSSRYPSPIDW
-702 ATFKASFLPSK
+702 ATFKASFLPSD
-713 TEVCTIAVTQGLVRQ
+713 TAVCTIAVTQGVVRQ
-728 LEQAEG
+728 LEQANG
-734 TPLFIVN
+734 NPLFIVN

-764 LPNEEANTKFGAR
+764 LTNGQANTHFGAR
-777 SMGVADGDLETTHNI
+777 SMGVSDGDLETTHNI
-792 KITRN
+792 QITRN
-797 GTEVDK
+797 GTKVNQG
-803 SEFSF
+803 EFSF
-808 EAATQKIPT
+808 EVATQQIPT
-817 GLWGDAKVKMSGDK
+817 GLWGDAKVKNTTSG
-831 ERLVPPE
+831 ERLLPPE
-838 TNEQQFLDKTLSGF
+838 TNEQQFLDNTLSGF
-852 RIVPGRPP
+852 RIIPGKPP
-860 APGKTQSI
+860 APGNTQSI

-880 EKPYAWK
+880 ENPYAWK
-887 DISAFSAQSA
+887 DIPAFSAKSA
-897 QDESRR
+897 TDASRR
-903 NTIKNSIATTSN
+903 NTIKNSIASTSN
-915 DQRTQLLQSLGFTP
+915 NRRNQLLQSLGFTP

-940 DAFVIAPQVKEKI
+940 DAFVIAPQVK
-953 FSVSITNS
+953 

>member
-1 MPPTQPELE
+1 MTTTKPPLE
-10 QQLETAADKTQ
+10 EKLEDAAQVGK
-21 ESPGEIKIEVGETE
+21 ESEGKIKIEVGSTE
-35 ITFNYHTQSDNTRKD
+35 ITFNYQTQSDQTSND
-50 VIAYTAENEFNV
+50 VIAYTAENKLPL

-68 ETLSTNMANLLPEG
+68 ETLSTDIAKLLPEG
-82 LRTQPISFN
+82 LRTQPITFK
-91 NLMVIYSKNK
+91 NLMVIYSKNQ
-101 TNTTAKWLFALD
+101 TNRTAKWLLGID
-113 IALGD
+113 LALGD
-118 DLSFG
+118 ELSLG
-123 RLPLVGKSLP
+123 SLPLVGKSLP
-133 SAIAQITIEPSLRIV
+133 DAIAQITIDPSLRLV
-148 AASKPFSLK
+148 AASLPFSLK

-165 LRDDDKLPEP
+165 LPDEIDKLPEP

-202 PKILPVSSEEG
+202 PNILPVGSEEG
-213 EITPEDSAS
+213 EITPEDSDS
-222 DSEASASNLG
+222 DSEATASNLG

-265 FDAALKVSDFTLACD
+265 FDAALNVSDFTLACD

-315 LLRTQKTKNDI
+315 LLRSTKTKNGI

-359 YAYYD
+359 YAYYND
-364 GKPALFLYAVLEFP
+364 QPALFLYAVLEFP

-398 YLKVPSIEKLTE
+398 YLKVPEIDKLTE

-419 DVSNNET
+419 GVSNNET

-436 LRQLDKY
+436 LSKLDQY
-443 IPLSPGSG
+443 ITLSPGSG

-497 SKNFASIA
+497 SKNFSSIA
-505 QVTLL
+505 QVTML

-521 ISIEAQLAADSY
+521 ISIEAQLATDSY
-533 ILSKDCRLTGGFAV
+533 LLSKACRLTGGFAV

-567 PAFNK
+567 PEFKK
-572 PAHYPTVPR
+572 PDHYPTVPR
-581 LGFNWQ
+581 LGFSWQ
-587 IGDCLSLKGEIYFA
+587 VGDCLSLKGEMYFA

-613 EASFKLGSLWANF
+613 EASFQLGSLWANF

-645 QVRIS
+645 QVRIE

-659 TLGVKLHLWGPE
+659 CLGVKLHLWGPE

-680 LFIEVTIEF
+680 LFIKVTIEF
-689 GDLSSRYPEPIDW
+689 GDQSSRLPTPIDW
-702 ATFKASFLPSK
+702 ETFKASFLPDD
-713 TEVCTIAVTQGLVRQ
+713 TAVCTINVTQGLVKQ
-728 LEQAEG
+728 LERAEG

-749 NSVIPTKQASYYAEP
+749 NSAIPTKQGSYYADSLAHEKA
-764 LPNEEANTKFGAR
+764 NANTDFGVR
-777 SMGVADGDLETTHNI
+777 SMGVSKGDLETTHNI

-797 GTEVDK
+797 GVKVDK
-803 SEFSF
+803 KEFSF
-808 EAATQKIPT
+808 EPATQQVPT
-817 GLWGDAKVKMSGDK
+817 GLWGDARVKMSRST
-831 ERLVPPE
+831 ERLLPPE
-838 TNEQQFLDKTLSGF
+838 ANEQQFLENTLSGF
-852 RIVPGRPP
+852 RIVPGNPP
-860 APGKTQSI
+860 KQGNTQSI
-868 EVTKLQYDIEPT
+868 NVTKLLHDIVLQDH
-880 EKPYAWK
+880 PYAWK
-887 DISAFSAQSA
+887 NIPAFEAKKA
-897 QDESRR
+897 LDDSRR
-903 NTIKNSIATTSN
+903 TTIKNSIVSTSKN
-915 DQRTQLLQSLGFTP
+915 RRNQLLQSLGFTP
-929 NQDVQLTNSVA
+929 EKIAEDVKLTESVG
-940 DAFVIAPQVKEKI
+940 DAFIIAPQVTAG
-953 FSVSITNS
+953 V

>member
-1 MPPTQPELE
+1 MPPTKPQLEQELE
-10 QQLETAADKTQ
+10 KAPDKTQ
-21 ESPGEIKIEVGETE
+21 ESPGEIKIEVGDTE
-35 ITFNYHTQSDNTRKD
+35 ITFNYQTKADGTDKD
-50 VIAYTAENEFNV
+50 VIAYTVENEINV
-62 EVGSLI
+62 ELGSLI
-68 ETLSTNMANLLPEG
+68 ETLSTEIANLLPEG

-91 NLMVIYSKNK
+91 NLMVIYSKYK
-101 TNTTAKWLFALD
+101 GTAKWLFGLD
-113 IALGD
+113 LALGD
-118 DLSFG
+118 GLRLDS
-123 RLPLVGKSLP
+123 LPLVGKGLP
-133 SAIAQITIEPSLRIV
+133 DAIANITIEPSLRIV
-148 AASKPFSLK
+148 AASKPFTLK
-157 EIRKFNEL
+157 EIRKFNENL
-165 LRDDDKLPEP
+165 PDAIDKLPDP
-175 GEGKGKDADISV
+175 GEGQGKDADISV

-202 PKILPVSSEEG
+202 PNILPVSSEEG
-213 EITPEDSAS
+213 GESTPEDSAS
-222 DSEASASNLG
+222 DSEATASNLG
-232 IWFNIE
+232 IWFSIE
-238 KSFGPFFLKQI
+238 KTFGPFFLKQI
-249 GFQYG
+249 GFQYA
-254 ETDNKGELGVS
+254 ETDNKGELAVL

-280 DLTIKLPLDGTLT
+280 DLTLTLPLDGTLT

-315 LLRTQKTKNDI
+315 LLRTEKVKDGI
-326 SYEEYIGT
+326 AYEEYIGT

-351 FGLSAIGS
+351 FGVSAIGS
-359 YAYYD
+359 YTYYKD
-364 GKPALFLYAVLEFP
+364 EPALFLYVVLEFP
-378 LGGPPFFFVTGFSLG
+378 LVVPPCFLITGFSLG

-419 DVSNNET
+419 GVSNSET

-436 LRQLDKY
+436 LSKLDQY
-443 IPLSPGSG
+443 ITLSPGSG

-497 SKNFASIA
+497 SKNLSCIA
-505 QVTLL
+505 EVTML

-521 ISIEAQLAADSY
+521 ISIEAQLASDSY
-533 ILSKDCRLTGGFAV
+533 ILSKACRLTGGFAM

-567 PAFNK
+567 PAFKK
-572 PAHYPTVPR
+572 PDHYPTVPR

-587 IGDCLSLKGEIYFA
+587 VGSVLSLKGEMYFA

-613 EASFKLGSLWANF
+613 EASFQLGSLWANF

-659 TLGVKLHLWGPE
+659 CLGVKLHLWGPE

-680 LFIEVTIEF
+680 LFIKVTIEF
-689 GDLSSRYPEPIDW
+689 GDQSSRLPTPIDW
-702 ATFKASFLPSK
+702 TTFKASFLPDDAA
-713 TEVCTIAVTQGLVRQ
+713 VCTITVTQGLVRQ
-728 LEQAEG
+728 LEQANG
-734 TPLFIVN
+734 APLFIVN

-749 NSVIPTKQASYYAEP
+749 NSVIPTKQASYYADALTKET
-764 LPNEEANTKFGAR
+764 ANTHFGAR
-777 SMGVADGDLETTHNI
+777 SMGIKDDDLETTHNI

-797 GTEVDK
+797 GVEVNK
-803 SEFSF
+803 TEFSF
-808 EAATQKIPT
+808 EPATQQIPT
-817 GLWGDAKVKMSGDK
+817 GLWGDARVTTSRST
-831 ERLVPPE
+831 ERLLPPE
-838 TNEQQFLDKTLSGF
+838 ANEQQFLDNTLSGF
-852 RIVPGRPP
+852 RILPGNPP
-860 APGKTQSI
+860 KPGNTQSI
-868 EVTKLQYDIEPT
+868 NVTKLQYDIEPQGN
-880 EKPYAWK
+880 PYAWK
-887 DISAFSAQSA
+887 NIPAFQANSAS
-897 QDESRR
+897 DESR
-903 NTIKNSIATTSN
+903 TATMKNSIASTSN
-915 DQRTQLLQSLGFTP
+915 TRRNQLLQSLGFTP
-929 NQDVQLTNSVA
+929 SQDVQLTNSVA
-940 DAFVIAPQVKEKI
+940 DAFVIAPQVK
-953 FSVSITNS
+953 S

>member
-1 MPPTQPELE
+1 MPPTKPALE
-10 QQLETAADKTQ
+10 EQLETAADQTQ
-21 ESPGEIKIEVGETE
+21 ESQGEIKIEVGDTE
-35 ITFNYHTQSDNTRKD
+35 ITFNYQTKSDNTSKD

-68 ETLSTNMANLLPEG
+68 ETLSTNFANLLPEG
-82 LRTQPISFN
+82 LRTQPISFS

-101 TNTTAKWLFALD
+101 TRTAWLLALD
-113 IALGD
+113 IPLGD

-123 RLPLVGKSLP
+123 RLPLVGDSLP
-133 SAIAQITIEPSLRIV
+133 DAIAQIAIVPSLRLV
-148 AASKPFSLK
+148 ATSKAFTLK
-157 EIRKFNEL
+157 EIRDFNEKL
-165 LRDDDKLPEP
+165 PDEIDKLPDP
-175 GEGKGKDADISV
+175 GEGKGKDTDIAI

-193 SGTLGLPDA
+193 SGKLGLPDS
-202 PKILPVSSEEG
+202 PYILSLPVSPENEG
-213 EITPEDSAS
+213 ENTPESPPTDSGATATS
-222 DSEASASNLG
+222 GG

-238 KSFGPFFLKQI
+238 KSFGPFFLKQV
-249 GFQYG
+249 GFQYA
-254 ETDNKGELGVS
+254 ETDNKAELAIL

-280 DLTIKLPLDGTLT
+280 DLTVKIPLDGSLQL
-293 PGFSLPG
+293 GFSLPG

-315 LLRTQKTKNDI
+315 LLRTEKEKDGI
-326 SYEEYIGT
+326 AYEEYIGT

-346 KAGKG
+346 KAGKA

-359 YAYYD
+359 YTYYN
-364 GKPALFLYAVLEFP
+364 GEPALFLYVVLDFP
-378 LGGPPFFFVTGFSLG
+378 IGGPPFFFVTGFALG

-419 DVSNNET
+419 DVGNNEL
-426 SETGELITEQ
+426 SDSSELITDQ
-436 LRQLDKY
+436 LSQLDEY
-443 IPLSPGSG
+443 ITLSPGSG

-505 QVTLL
+505 QVTML

-515 SLDEGV
+515 SLDDGV

-567 PAFNK
+567 PAFKK

-587 IGDCLSLKGEIYFA
+587 IGDCLSLKGEMYFA

-613 EASFKLGSLWANF
+613 EASFQLGSLWANF

-659 TLGVKLHLWGPE
+659 CLGVKLHIWGPE

-680 LFIEVTIEF
+680 LFVKVTIEF
-689 GDLSSRYPEPIDW
+689 GDLSSRYPSPINW
-702 ATFKASFLPSK
+702 PTFKVSFLPDNAA
-713 TEVCTIAVTQGLVRQ
+713 VCTIAVTQGLVRQ
-728 LEQAEG
+728 LEQANG
-734 TPLFIVN
+734 NPLFIVN

-749 NSVIPTKQASYYAEP
+749 NSVIPTKKASYYAEP
-764 LPNEEANTKFGAR
+764 LTNEQANTHFGAR
-777 SMGVADGDLETTHNI
+777 SMGVSDGDLETTHNI
-792 KITRN
+792 RITRN
-797 GTEVDK
+797 GTDVNK

-808 EAATQKIPT
+808 EPATQQIPT
-817 GLWGDAKVKMSGDK
+817 GLWGDAKVKNTTSG
-831 ERLVPPE
+831 ERLLPPE
-838 TNEQQFLDKTLSGF
+838 TNEQQFLENTLSGF
-852 RIVPGRPP
+852 RIVPGKPP
-860 APGKTQSI
+860 APGNTQSI

-880 EKPYAWK
+880 NNPYAWK
-887 DISAFSAQSA
+887 DIPVFLANSAS
-897 QDESRR
+897 DESRR
-903 NTIKNSIATTSN
+903 NTIKNSIASTSN
-915 DQRTQLLQSLGFTP
+915 NRRNQLLQSLGFVP
-929 NQDVQLTNSVA
+929 NQDVQLTNSIA
-940 DAFVIAPQVKEKI
+940 DAFVIAPQVK
-953 FSVSITNS
+953 